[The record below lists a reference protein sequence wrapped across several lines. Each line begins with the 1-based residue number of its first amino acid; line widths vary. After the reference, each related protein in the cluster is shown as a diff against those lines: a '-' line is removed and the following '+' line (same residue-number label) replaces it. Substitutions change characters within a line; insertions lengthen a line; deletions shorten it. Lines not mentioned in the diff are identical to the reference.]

1 MNTSYVPKG
10 PEKGAG
16 GFMEQACTIVL
27 AFFLYSFTGWLCE
40 SIYCSLPAGRFI
52 NRGFLTGPLCPVYG
66 FGALLIVFLLSPL
79 QPQPVL
85 LFLAGAVVTSLL
97 EYVTGFLL
105 EKIFHTKLWDYS
117 QRRFNLHGR
126 VCLKHSL
133 LFGAMGL
140 VTVYLL
146 HPFVLDLIG
155 RLPLILLVGLAG
167 GALAAFLLDL
177 IFSVRTMLQLNGKLA
192 ELERVA
198 ADLRQK
204 GQLTHERLK
213 SEVQERFQA
222 ISQQTK
228 RRRIR
233 MVAGLQLLQRRML
246 DAFPT
251 MRSVRHHDSLVRLRE
266 YLAEK
271 RAELKRL
278 KK

>member
-126 VCLKHSL
+126 VCLKNSL

-213 SEVQERFQA
+213 SEVQERSRQYPSRPSA
-222 ISQQTK
+222 
-228 RRRIR
+228 
-233 MVAGLQLLQRRML
+233 AAYGWLLGYSFYS
-246 DAFPT
+246 AVCW
-251 MRSVRHHDSLVRLRE
+251 MRSRPCARCAIMIRLSACGNTWLKNARSL
-266 YLAEK
+266 K
-271 RAELKRL
+271 G
-278 KK
+278 